1 MPELTKEQLLNGFLS
16 DVKGIARY
24 VARNTGTVEE
34 ACELMAHQFL
44 ALLDGVGNSE
54 TPTPITLVVEAHPE
68 SEIAY
73 FHENEPETDYVKEDT
88 AINTN
93 CMLHSSLGDF
103 NLVPKTFYP
112 VILKRYRALIKEKGG
127 ALPATPYLNAEHLLG
142 MLETLENDL
151 LQRQSKKH
159 RWLGYIQG
167 ILCAY
172 GLTTVDAERDFTRK
186 IFNGR

>member
-1 MPELTKEQLLNGFLS
+1 MPELTKEALLEGFLS

-34 ACELMAHQFL
+34 ACELMTHQFL
-44 ALLDGVGNSE
+44 TLLDGVGNSE
-54 TPTPITLVVEAHPE
+54 TPTPITLVVEAHPA

-73 FHENEPETDYVKEDT
+73 FHENEPETDYVPEDT
-88 AINTN
+88 PINTD
-93 CMLHSSLGDF
+93 CMLHGSLSDF
-103 NLVPKTFYP
+103 HLVPKAFYP
-112 VILKRYRALIKEKGG
+112 TILNRYRSLIKEKGG
-127 ALPATPYLNAEHLLG
+127 ALPTTPYLNAGHLLG
-142 MLETLENDL
+142 MLDTLENDL
-151 LQRQSKKH
+151 LQSLSKKH

-172 GLTTVDAERDFTRK
+172 GLTTVDVERDFTRK